1 MNEFIPLM
9 VIIPMLCALLV
20 STFSNFNRVVK
31 IIALIVGIALPII
44 PLIANYGLHYFGGYS
59 PIVDNVTGVLYHPAI
74 TYSFDIL
81 QQIFICALGLLTF
94 ITVFIFITKYKKAS
108 GPYLFLVFMGT
119 ASVTALLLT
128 DDIFNMFV
136 FFEIL
141 ALAQVG
147 IVAASSLE
155 NSYEMALKYMVLGS
169 IGSPMMLL
177 GIALILGVF
186 GNLNITDIVTAI
198 HTGAVSV
205 ASPVLLMACGL
216 IFFGWLYASGLP
228 PFHTIKSGIYSKTEP
243 HTAALLQ
250 AFTVGSMVSIVLIMF
265 RIFSPL
271 PFFEMLLVVF
281 SAIAM
286 ILGISLALTQ
296 TDFRRMI
303 GFLAVGELGFIGLAI
318 GLGTE
323 FALSAGLFQAFNEM
337 ITTALLFIGFGVVA
351 YATGESDTRKIGGL
365 IRYYPKTAIIILI
378 AGLSMAGVP
387 PLAGFQSKL
396 MLVQAS
402 LSCGFPELSLLAI
415 IVSIATFVVFVRAFY
430 KIFLSPKPKDLEIAN
445 THIPRTVLFTM
456 AILLIIIIVVGFVP
470 GLITDGIFQ
479 YVGGLF

>member
-1 MNEFIPLM
+1 MNEMIPLM
-9 VIIPMLCALLV
+9 VIIPMIAALLV
-20 STFSNFNRVVK
+20 STFSNFSRITK

-44 PLIANYGLHYFGGYS
+44 PFVANYGLHYFGGYA
-59 PIVDNVTGVLYHPAI
+59 PIIDNVTGVLYHPAI
-74 TYSFDIL
+74 TYSYEIL
-81 QQIFICALGLLTF
+81 QKIFIFALGLIAFLSVV
-94 ITVFIFITKYKKAS
+94 IYVSRYKKAS
-108 GPYLFLVFMGT
+108 GPYLFLIFMGT

-147 IVAASSLE
+147 IVAASSIE
-155 NSYEMALKYMVLGS
+155 NNYEIALKYMVLGS
-169 IGSPMMLL
+169 IGSPLMLL
-177 GIALILGVF
+177 GIAFILGIF
-186 GNLNITDIVTAI
+186 GNLNITDIVTAL
-198 HTGAVSV
+198 HNGAVSV
-205 ASPVLLMACGL
+205 TSPLLLMSCGL

-271 PFFEMLLVVF
+271 PFFEALLVIF
-281 SAIAM
+281 SVIAM
-286 ILGISLALTQ
+286 ILGISMSLTQ

-323 FALSAGLFQAFNEM
+323 FAITAGLFQAFNEM
-337 ITTALLFIGFGVVA
+337 ITTALLFIGFGVVV
-351 YATGESDTRKIGGL
+351 YATGEVDTRKIGGL
-365 IRYYPKTAIIILI
+365 IQYYPKTAIILLI

-387 PLAGFQSKL
+387 PLAGFQSKI
-396 MLVQAS
+396 MLIQAS
-402 LSCGFPELSLLAI
+402 LSCGYPELSLLAI
-415 IVSIATFVVFVRAFY
+415 VISVATFVVFVRTFY
-430 KIFLSPKPKDLEIAN
+430 KIFLSPKPKDLKIVHK
-445 THIPRTVLFTM
+445 TIPRSSLFAMVVLFV
-456 AILLIIIIVVGFVP
+456 IIIVVGFVP
-470 GLITDGIFQ
+470 SLITDGIFA
-479 YVGGLF
+479 YVGGLL